1 MRLSCQENLVPGKSL
16 EEKLSNLEKYGFEGV
31 EFQGKGI
38 FEREE
43 EIKKAL
49 SKSSIK
55 ASTICA
61 GFSGCPLDSKREER
75 EKAISDI
82 KKLLEIASNIGAV
95 GLIMVPVFGP
105 PSIPDL
111 SPYATDIEL
120 EKRLFVD
127 ILKEIGEWAISLNSL
142 LLIEPLNRYETHF
155 LNRLDQAI
163 DICEKVNNPR
173 IKIMA
178 DFFHMSIEERD
189 VPTSLEKAGDWVL
202 HIHLADSN
210 RKLPGQ
216 GHTDFKG
223 SFAALKKVGYD
234 KYMALEC
241 GILGNPEEE
250 LPKCVKYLKEQM

>member
-1 MRLSCQENLVPGKSL
+1 MKLSCQENLVPGNSL
-16 EEKLSNLEKYGFEGV
+16 EEKLNNLEKYGFEGV
-31 EFQGKGI
+31 ELQGKGI

-43 EIKKAL
+43 EIKKCL

-61 GFSGCPLDSKREER
+61 GFSGCPLDSKKEER
-75 EKAISDI
+75 EKAVADI
-82 KKLLEIASNIGAV
+82 KKLLEVASHIGAI

-111 SPYATDIEL
+111 CPYANQVEL
-120 EKRLFVD
+120 EKRLLID
-127 ILKEIGEWAISLNSL
+127 ILKEIGGWMSKLNSL
-142 LLIEPLNRYETHF
+142 LLVEPLNRYETHL
-155 LNRLDQAI
+155 LNRLEQAI
-163 DICEKVNNPR
+163 EVCEKVNNPKV
-173 IKIMA
+173 KIMA
-178 DFFHMSIEERD
+178 DFFHMSIEEPD
-189 VPTSLEKAGDWVL
+189 ITKSLEKGGDWVA

-223 SFAALKKVGYD
+223 PFAALKKIGYNQ
-234 KYMALEC
+234 YMALEC

-250 LPKCVKYLKEQM
+250 LPKCVKYLKGQM